1 MAEYWLVDPV
11 GKSVEVY
18 LLKEGQYSLDKVY
31 FLYPE
36 EELAEMLEED
46 REAVVSEFTC
56 HLYDDLVISLADIF
70 DDLF

>member
-1 MAEYWLVDPV
+1 M
-11 GKSVEVY
+11 
-18 LLKEGQYSLDKVY
+18 DKVY